1 MWHDLLIYDMT
12 HVIDL
17 ISDST
22 DAKFVERVVKS
33 QGIFISDMRAFKCD
47 ITRRE
52 LGHLGLDWC
61 QVHGSIVVKSHGNCN
76 RCLRDG
82 CFSSAATHA
91 ATYCNT
97 LQHAAIGVLRGG
109 RYQQY
114 CNTR

>member
-1 MWHDLLIYDMT
+1 MT

-52 LGHLGLDWC
+52 LGHLGLD
-61 QVHGSIVVKSHGNCN
+61 
-76 RCLRDG
+76 
-82 CFSSAATHA
+82 
-91 ATYCNT
+91 
-97 LQHAAIGVLRGG
+97 
-109 RYQQY
+109 
-114 CNTR
+114 